1 MCHKFVERWLQG
13 VKVPRSDSV
22 VTLDLRRVRPG
33 VDSSPGVSLYST
45 ANPATSLIGLFLKLL
60 LRCSDLRCVVFDG
73 HPELEPTLLAREAY
87 KPFVGQIRLLSMADC
102 QVALPTIF
110 FAYPAFR
117 KLLYL
122 DISNNHAWAQMFTDT
137 FTRHHLPSLRILKLK
152 GLKTSCPVVLRMLKA
167 FSWQLWSLDVSNNKS
182 LQDDFLP
189 GLVTWG
195 FDPWRPPK
203 SEMNEHFQVEGMLLT
218 APDAADDVYILEE
231 SAWSATFSHPDRYL
245 ADPPRYH
252 AHLDGRDPGPTRRR
266 FFSRVTGTEVI
277 RGDSLDDT
285 IRALDGGPF
294 RPVPAEH
301 EMPYEGP
308 TGLTHLHFNDLNVHT
323 NCVERLLLYHSGC
336 LEHFECNR
344 ALMMYSDDT
353 EWLEQTLGPSTNY
366 VLYGLP
372 GMSYLF
378 RPVFQSNLRVLKIH
392 HSLVTNIPT
401 LGPFSSGDP
410 HSTLESLW
418 LAETHLRARLDTVFP
433 QTYVPDMNPRLH
445 SLTLSGIPRR
455 SSGIVTDRLV
465 RFLQLAAAQ
474 EQGVERTRRAI
485 THYRGATVLRGLR
498 HIRLEFAPDPNDL
511 DDIIDLTAVGGSG
524 FEGDE
529 DVAAAMSALDRV
541 SGDAWG
547 TWDTSSEEAGD
558 AAAANVTATAAIPAT
573 APAPAPAPAPAAA
586 PGPTPP
592 GYEEAEQQHAPPSS
606 SRPQQRPPPPPGPQ
620 RLTTFPYNSTD
631 TEYYNHRLPDGD
643 DGSPVTVPVWIGSGI
658 LRGAGEGSSSNYNSS
673 IGDNDAQQHTTTTAA
688 VDEYMRTLA
697 TTALAARSEPT
708 RATPAHVAAGVPAG
722 VLFYGRA
729 WERMLF
735 EPPPSLASA
744 GGAGTEMITAE
755 TVKPPGPVELRRTMG
770 ITTGGGGGGVLE
782 GIKAFRVASRARYE
796 AAVAAAAA
804 AREGS
809 GGEGGEGPLGVAGH
823 DYWRGKLDVEFAVAG
838 GGL

>member
-1 MCHKFVERWLQG
+1 MPK
-13 VKVPRSDSV
+13 SNSI
-22 VTLDLRRVRPG
+22 VTLDLRTVRPD
-33 VDSSPGVSLYST
+33 VVSSPGVSLYST
-45 ANPATSLIGLFLKLL
+45 IDPAASLVGLFLKLL
-60 LRCSDLRCVVFDG
+60 VRCSDLRCIVFDG
-73 HPELEPTLLAREAY
+73 HPELELTLLAREAY
-87 KPFVGQIRLLSMADC
+87 KPFVGQVRLLSMADC
-102 QVALPTIF
+102 QVALPIMF
-110 FAYPAFR
+110 FAYPDFR

-122 DISNNHAWAQMFTDT
+122 DISNNHEWAQMFTDT
-137 FTRHHLPSLRILKLK
+137 FTRHHLPSLRILKLR
-152 GLKTSCPVVLRMLKA
+152 GLKTPCPVVLRVLKA
-167 FSWQLWSLDVSNNKS
+167 FSWQLWSLDVSNNKN
-182 LQDDFLP
+182 LRDDFLP

-203 SEMNEHFQVEGMLLT
+203 SEMNEHFQVEGMLLA

-252 AHLDGRDPGPTRRR
+252 AHPDGQDPGPTRRR
-266 FFSRVTGTEVI
+266 SFSRLTGTEVI

-294 RPVPAEH
+294 RPVPDEH
-301 EMPYEGP
+301 ELPYEGP
-308 TGLTHLHFNDLNVHT
+308 TGLTHLHFNDLNIHK
-323 NCVERLLLYHSGC
+323 NCVEQLLLYHSGC
-336 LEHFECNR
+336 LEHFECNK

-353 EWLEQTLGPSTNY
+353 EWLEQTLGPSSNY

-455 SSGIVTDRLV
+455 SSGVVTDRLV

-498 HIRLEFAPDPNDL
+498 HIRLEFAPEPDDP
-511 DDIIDLTAVGGSG
+511 DDIDLTAGDSDD

-529 DVAAAMSALDRV
+529 DVAAAMDALDAV

-547 TWDTSSEEAGD
+547 AWGASE
-558 AAAANVTATAAIPAT
+558 NATTVAPTTTI
-573 APAPAPAPAPAAA
+573 PAPAPVPAPASAVA
-586 PGPTPP
+586 PSPTPP
-592 GYEEAEQQHAPPSS
+592 GYEEAEQQQQHASLIGS
-606 SRPQQRPPPPPGPQ
+606 GPQRRPPPPPGPQ
-620 RLTTFPYNSTD
+620 RLTTFPYNRTD
-631 TEYYNHRLPDGD
+631 TEYYNHPLPVEG
-643 DGSPVTVPVWIGSGI
+643 DGSPTTVPVWIGSGI
-658 LRGAGEGSSSNYNSS
+658 LRGAGEGSSSSS
-673 IGDNDAQQHTTTTAA
+673 SSGGNDAQQHTTTTAA
-688 VDEYMRTLA
+688 IDEYMRTLV
-697 TTALAARSEPT
+697 TMALAGSSEPT

-735 EPPPSLASA
+735 DPPPPLAS
-744 GGAGTEMITAE
+744 GDVVGAAETIMAE

-770 ITTGGGGGGVLE
+770 MTTGGGAGGGVLE
-782 GIKAFRVASRARYE
+782 GIKAFRAASRARYE

-804 AREGS
+804 AREER
-809 GGEGGEGPLGVAGH
+809 GGEGQEGALGDVAGH
-823 DYWRGKLDVEFAVAG
+823 DYWRGKLDVEFAAAG